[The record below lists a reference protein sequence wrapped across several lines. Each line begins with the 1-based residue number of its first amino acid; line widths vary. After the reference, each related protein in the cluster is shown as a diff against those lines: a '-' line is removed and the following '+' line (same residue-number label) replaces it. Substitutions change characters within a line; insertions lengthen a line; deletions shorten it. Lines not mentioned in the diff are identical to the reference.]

1 MATMG
6 AFWEKAS
13 IYLNL
18 PKITMT
24 DVVEILIITF
34 LFYYMLVWIKNT
46 RAWVLLKGIMVIL
59 LFVLVAAVFQMNT
72 IIWIAKNTLS
82 VAITAIVIIF
92 QPEIRKA
99 LENLGQKNFLTSFF
113 TFDFSKG
120 EIAKFT
126 DKTINELVKA
136 CYEMGKVKTGALI
149 VIEDEIVLSEYERT
163 GIAVDGIL
171 TSQLLINI
179 FEKNT
184 PLHDGA
190 VIVRGDRVVSA
201 TCYLPLTDSLSISKD
216 LGTRHRA
223 AVGISEVSDSL
234 TIVVSEETG
243 KVSIAMGGELYRN
256 VDAEFLKNKLS
267 FIQHREKKVSK
278 IELWRRRLKDVKES
292 GKKLTNNLGL
302 KVLAVLFAI
311 ALWIVVVNIDD
322 PVKPAQ
328 YTISVTQDNMD
339 YLTSNG
345 KYSETLGGK
354 NTVTFTA
361 SAKRSILE
369 KLSNT
374 DFTAVADMEKIEYVE
389 GDGVCRVPITI
400 TCSKYNS
407 NTVTIS
413 SKQQYL
419 DVTVEDLGN
428 VQKKITA
435 STEGTVMDG
444 CALGDVSIVTS
455 NLLKISGPSSVTS
468 QISTVVATINVDGM
482 SSDVTDTV
490 VPVLYDADGNEID
503 ASKLKMNINT
513 VTITAQ
519 ILNTKDVDLSFQT
532 KGTVASGYTLKEI
545 TYSPKKVRI
554 KGETDVLNK
563 VAKIAIPDDVLDM
576 SGATED
582 VETTVDITSYLP
594 DRTSL
599 VLAADAKVEVKVK
612 VEPITTKTF
621 EVDASAFTLENIP
634 DATKAKITED
644 TIQVE
649 VTGAESDIKKL
660 SADDITGTVNLQG
673 YGNGEHN
680 IAADIDVDNELYQV
694 KTVRIPVKMTAE
706 DTEIKSTESS
716 KKSASKTE

>member
-59 LFVLVAAVFQMNT
+59 LFVLVAAVFQMHT

-113 TFDFSKG
+113 AFDFSKG

-292 GKKLTNNLGL
+292 GKKTN
-302 KVLAVLFAI
+302 
-311 ALWIVVVNIDD
+311 
-322 PVKPAQ
+322 
-328 YTISVTQDNMD
+328 
-339 YLTSNG
+339 
-345 KYSETLGGK
+345 E
-354 NTVTFTA
+354 
-361 SAKRSILE
+361 
-369 KLSNT
+369 
-374 DFTAVADMEKIEYVE
+374 
-389 GDGVCRVPITI
+389 
-400 TCSKYNS
+400 
-407 NTVTIS
+407 
-413 SKQQYL
+413 
-419 DVTVEDLGN
+419 
-428 VQKKITA
+428 
-435 STEGTVMDG
+435 
-444 CALGDVSIVTS
+444 
-455 NLLKISGPSSVTS
+455 
-468 QISTVVATINVDGM
+468 
-482 SSDVTDTV
+482 
-490 VPVLYDADGNEID
+490 
-503 ASKLKMNINT
+503 
-513 VTITAQ
+513 
-519 ILNTKDVDLSFQT
+519 
-532 KGTVASGYTLKEI
+532 
-545 TYSPKKVRI
+545 
-554 KGETDVLNK
+554 
-563 VAKIAIPDDVLDM
+563 
-576 SGATED
+576 
-582 VETTVDITSYLP
+582 
-594 DRTSL
+594 
-599 VLAADAKVEVKVK
+599 
-612 VEPITTKTF
+612 
-621 EVDASAFTLENIP
+621 
-634 DATKAKITED
+634 
-644 TIQVE
+644 
-649 VTGAESDIKKL
+649 
-660 SADDITGTVNLQG
+660 
-673 YGNGEHN
+673 
-680 IAADIDVDNELYQV
+680 
-694 KTVRIPVKMTAE
+694 
-706 DTEIKSTESS
+706 
-716 KKSASKTE
+716 

>member
-24 DVVEILIITF
+24 DVVEILIITY

-113 TFDFSKG
+113 AFDFSKG

-292 GKKLTNNLGL
+292 GKKTN
-302 KVLAVLFAI
+302 
-311 ALWIVVVNIDD
+311 
-322 PVKPAQ
+322 
-328 YTISVTQDNMD
+328 
-339 YLTSNG
+339 
-345 KYSETLGGK
+345 E
-354 NTVTFTA
+354 
-361 SAKRSILE
+361 
-369 KLSNT
+369 
-374 DFTAVADMEKIEYVE
+374 
-389 GDGVCRVPITI
+389 
-400 TCSKYNS
+400 
-407 NTVTIS
+407 
-413 SKQQYL
+413 
-419 DVTVEDLGN
+419 
-428 VQKKITA
+428 
-435 STEGTVMDG
+435 
-444 CALGDVSIVTS
+444 
-455 NLLKISGPSSVTS
+455 
-468 QISTVVATINVDGM
+468 
-482 SSDVTDTV
+482 
-490 VPVLYDADGNEID
+490 
-503 ASKLKMNINT
+503 
-513 VTITAQ
+513 
-519 ILNTKDVDLSFQT
+519 
-532 KGTVASGYTLKEI
+532 
-545 TYSPKKVRI
+545 
-554 KGETDVLNK
+554 
-563 VAKIAIPDDVLDM
+563 
-576 SGATED
+576 
-582 VETTVDITSYLP
+582 
-594 DRTSL
+594 
-599 VLAADAKVEVKVK
+599 
-612 VEPITTKTF
+612 
-621 EVDASAFTLENIP
+621 
-634 DATKAKITED
+634 
-644 TIQVE
+644 
-649 VTGAESDIKKL
+649 
-660 SADDITGTVNLQG
+660 
-673 YGNGEHN
+673 
-680 IAADIDVDNELYQV
+680 
-694 KTVRIPVKMTAE
+694 
-706 DTEIKSTESS
+706 
-716 KKSASKTE
+716 

>member
-46 RAWVLLKGIMVIL
+46 RAWVLLKGSMVIL

-113 TFDFSKG
+113 AFDFSKG

-216 LGTRHRA
+216 LGPRHRA

-292 GKKLTNNLGL
+292 GKKTN
-302 KVLAVLFAI
+302 
-311 ALWIVVVNIDD
+311 
-322 PVKPAQ
+322 
-328 YTISVTQDNMD
+328 
-339 YLTSNG
+339 
-345 KYSETLGGK
+345 E
-354 NTVTFTA
+354 
-361 SAKRSILE
+361 
-369 KLSNT
+369 
-374 DFTAVADMEKIEYVE
+374 
-389 GDGVCRVPITI
+389 
-400 TCSKYNS
+400 
-407 NTVTIS
+407 
-413 SKQQYL
+413 
-419 DVTVEDLGN
+419 
-428 VQKKITA
+428 
-435 STEGTVMDG
+435 
-444 CALGDVSIVTS
+444 
-455 NLLKISGPSSVTS
+455 
-468 QISTVVATINVDGM
+468 
-482 SSDVTDTV
+482 
-490 VPVLYDADGNEID
+490 
-503 ASKLKMNINT
+503 
-513 VTITAQ
+513 
-519 ILNTKDVDLSFQT
+519 
-532 KGTVASGYTLKEI
+532 
-545 TYSPKKVRI
+545 
-554 KGETDVLNK
+554 
-563 VAKIAIPDDVLDM
+563 
-576 SGATED
+576 
-582 VETTVDITSYLP
+582 
-594 DRTSL
+594 
-599 VLAADAKVEVKVK
+599 
-612 VEPITTKTF
+612 
-621 EVDASAFTLENIP
+621 
-634 DATKAKITED
+634 
-644 TIQVE
+644 
-649 VTGAESDIKKL
+649 
-660 SADDITGTVNLQG
+660 
-673 YGNGEHN
+673 
-680 IAADIDVDNELYQV
+680 
-694 KTVRIPVKMTAE
+694 
-706 DTEIKSTESS
+706 
-716 KKSASKTE
+716 